1 MGIIRYWN
9 IIVQFYEEIEI
20 ASGVKWST
28 CGYLGVKQTLTP
40 GAYFLPLQVAAQ
52 AKCLELIL
60 RCPNQG
66 RVTST
71 LVLDLKI
78 NL

>member
-1 MGIIRYWN
+1 MDINFTWN
-9 IIVQFYEEIEI
+9 INTWCYEEIEI